1 MSFEEYKKEAEN
13 LKGSAMFNLSLSSKE
28 LFHSNFLYWIW
39 KVNPN
44 AFQELIATLLGEESV
59 ENLKEKWGQNWVV
72 SREYLNFDLCVKDKS
87 DEDSENDSDAGN
99 AKGSHQE
106 NNSKTQK
113 SNIYLVLEN
122 KVKSIPYKSQLN
134 KYVKKVNDHYGNKKE
149 NKNKANMV
157 DYILL
162 SLSDIYPNKNDFD
175 INERRKDIEKDEYHR
190 WKIVSYGN
198 YIDAVKNIDIGRK
211 EQDIKLR
218 EYYQSIKNDY
228 CNFTETLCK
237 IHSFWTDE
245 CYEKLGF
252 NYKKDEKDVI
262 HGEYKRYIDIAEDL
276 RIHDL
281 YHKSKYA
288 RICAVLQKKIR
299 DIFKESRY
307 KSTFKLLDNTSII
320 KFFDPKNKEFEE
332 NKVYDVSFVCDYNY
346 LHHEPLINVEI
357 ARRPENG
364 NPLVVYVIQI
374 QGGVYEHG
382 VVVDHSKLEYQGKK
396 AEKVWN
402 YIQEEQNGGIYYIGG
417 YPWMRYQDF
426 TPDTKEKQERLHS
439 PQGIMEGSSNIFRD
453 DDNILYP
460 NVKKR
465 KDSTPYYKY
474 ASDNSN
480 EAMLYQYRKLNPEI
494 ATEDLIEYIC
504 KDVKNVIENL

>member
-44 AFQELIATLLGEESV
+44 AFQVLIATLLGETV
-59 ENLKEKWGQNWVV
+59 ENLKKKWGQNWVV
-72 SREYLNFDLCVKDKS
+72 SREYLNFDLCVKEKS

-175 INERRKDIEKDEYHR
+175 INERRKDDEKDEYHR

-198 YIDAVKNIDIGRK
+198 YIDAVNKIDLGLK
-211 EQDIKLR
+211 EQDIELR
-218 EYYQSIKNDY
+218 KYYQSIKDDY
-228 CNFTETLCK
+228 CNFTKTLCK

-252 NYKKDEKDVI
+252 NYDVI

-382 VVVDHSKLEYQGKK
+382 IVVDHSKLASLGNKDQ
-396 AEKVWN
+396 KVWG
-402 YIQEEQNGGIYYIGG
+402 YIENKQKDGRYCIEN
-417 YPWMRYQDF
+417 YPWMRYQNF
-426 TPDTKEKQERLHS
+426 TSDAQLDS
-439 PQGIMEGSSNIFRD
+439 PQDIMEGSSNIFRD
-453 DDNILYP
+453 DILYP

-465 KDSTPYYKY
+465 KDTTPYYKY

>member
-44 AFQELIATLLGEESV
+44 AFQVLIATLLGESV
-59 ENLKEKWGQNWVV
+59 ENLKEKWGKNWVV
-72 SREYLNFDLCVKDKS
+72 SREYLNFDLCVKEKS
-87 DEDSENDSDAGN
+87 DEDSENDLDAGN

-134 KYVKKVNDHYGNKKE
+134 KYVKKVNDHYGTKVE
-149 NKNKANMV
+149 NKEKAKLV

-162 SLSDIYPNKNDFD
+162 SLSYIFPNKKDFD
-175 INERRKDIEKDEYHR
+175 ISERGKDSKKDEYRR
-190 WKIVSYGN
+190 WKIVSYSN
-198 YIDAVKNIDIGRK
+198 YIDAVKNIDIGQK
-211 EQDIKLR
+211 EQNIKLR

-252 NYKKDEKDVI
+252 NYKKDEEKDVM

-288 RICAVLQKKIR
+288 RICTNLQEKFSNIL
-299 DIFKESRY
+299 KEG
-307 KSTFKLLDNTSII
+307 KPDNYTLIDNDKNII
-320 KFFDPKNKEFEE
+320 KFYNPNNKKFEINN
-332 NKVYDVSFVCDYNY
+332 NKYDGVIFCGYNY
-346 LHHEPLINVEI
+346 LHHEPLIDVKI
-357 ARRPENG
+357 ARKPVNG
-364 NPLVVYVIQI
+364 NPFVIYVIQI

-382 VVVDHSKLEYQGKK
+382 IVVDHSKLESHGKK
-396 AEKVWN
+396 DEKVWN
-402 YIQEEQNGGIYYIGG
+402 YIQREQEDCKYCIDK

-426 TPDTKEKQERLHS
+426 TPDAKEPQETLDS
-439 PQGIMEGSSNIFRD
+439 PKDIIEYSDNIFRD
-453 DDNILYP
+453 EVLYP
-460 NVKKR
+460 NKKKR
-465 KDSTPYYKY
+465 KNSTPYYKY
-474 ASDNSN
+474 ASDGSS
-480 EAMLYQYRKLNPEI
+480 EAMLYQFRKLNPNI
-494 ATEDLIEYIC
+494 ATEELIEYIC
-504 KDVKNVIENL
+504 KDVKMVIQNL

>member
-44 AFQELIATLLGEESV
+44 AFQVLIATLLGKKV

-72 SREYLNFDLCVKDKS
+72 SREYLNFDLCVKEKS
-87 DEDSENDSDAGN
+87 DEDSENDSDAGK
-99 AKGSHQE
+99 AKSSHQE
-106 NNSKTQK
+106 NSTKSKK
-113 SNIYLVLEN
+113 PNIYLVLEN

-134 KYVKKVNDHYGNKKE
+134 KYVKKVNDHYGNKEE
-149 NKNKANMV
+149 NKKKAV

-162 SLSDIYPNKNDFD
+162 SLSDIYPNKNDFE
-175 INERRKDIEKDEYHR
+175 INEKRKNIEKDEYRR

-198 YIDAVKNIDIGRK
+198 YIDAVNKIDLGLK
-211 EQDIKLR
+211 EQDKELR
-218 EYYQSIKNDY
+218 KYYQSIKDDY
-228 CNFTETLCK
+228 CNFTKTLCK

-245 CYEKLGF
+245 CCEKLGF
-252 NYKKDEKDVI
+252 NYKDENDVI

-288 RICAVLQKKIR
+288 RICTELQEKFSKILKKR
-299 DIFKESRY
+299 S
-307 KSTFKLLDNTSII
+307 DNYTLIDNDKNII
-320 KFFDPKNKEFEE
+320 NFYNPNNKEFKNN
-332 NKVYDVSFVCDYNY
+332 NKHDGVIFCGYNY
-346 LHHEPLINVEI
+346 LHHEPLIDVKI
-357 ARRPENG
+357 AHRPKNG
-364 NPLVVYVIQI
+364 NPLIIYVIQV

-382 VVVDHSKLEYQGKK
+382 IVVDHSKLEPQGKK

-402 YIQEEQNGGIYYIGG
+402 YIQGEQEDGKYYIGR

-426 TPDTKEKQERLHS
+426 TPDAKETQKPLDS
-439 PQGIMEGSSNIFRD
+439 PQDIIEGSGNIFRD
-453 DDNILYP
+453 NNILYP

-465 KDSTPYYKY
+465 KDTTPYYKY
-474 ASDNSN
+474 ASDGSS

-494 ATEDLIEYIC
+494 TTEELIEYLC
-504 KDVKNVIENL
+504 EDVERVIENL

>member
-13 LKGSAMFNLSLSSKE
+13 LKDSAMFNLSLSSKE

-252 NYKKDEKDVI
+252 NYKDKEKDVI

-288 RICAVLQKKIR
+288 RICTELQKKFS
-299 DIFKESRY
+299 DILKER
-307 KSTFKLLDNTSII
+307 KHDNYTLIDNDKNII
-320 KFFDPKNKEFEE
+320 NFYNPNNKEFDNN
-332 NKVYDVSFVCDYNY
+332 NKYYGVIFCGYNY
-346 LHHEPLINVEI
+346 LHHEPLIDVKI

-364 NPLVVYVIQI
+364 NPLIIYVIQI

-382 VVVDHSKLEYQGKK
+382 IVIDHSKLEIQGAK
-396 AEKVWN
+396 AEKVWK
-402 YIQEEQNGGIYYIGG
+402 YIQEKQNGGIYYIGK

-426 TPDTKEKQERLHS
+426 TPDAKETRYSLYS
-439 PQGIMEGSSNIFRD
+439 PQDIMKDSGYIFSD
-453 DDNILYP
+453 EILYP

-465 KDSTPYYKY
+465 ADSTPYYKY
-474 ASDNSN
+474 ASNSSN
-480 EAMLYQYRKLNPEI
+480 EAMLYQFRKLNPEI
-494 ATEDLIEYIC
+494 ATQELMEYLC
-504 KDVKNVIENL
+504 EDVKNVIKNL